1 MDPVQIEQILM
12 NLAANSRDAM
22 PQGGRCTIETCDVRL
37 DEQYIDRKR
46 AIIPAGR
53 YAVLTVTDTGTGI
66 PANDLS
72 HVFEPFYTTKP
83 SGKGTGLGLAT
94 VYGIV
99 KQNHGFV
106 WVYSEPGMGTIF
118 KIYLPCVP
126 EQPSFLEISD
136 QHTEKVFRG
145 TETVLLV
152 EDEDALRRA
161 AAELLSLRGYRVL
174 QAKDGLDALSVAKSH
189 ASTIH
194 LAVTDVVM
202 PHMSG
207 GELVKELEMLRP
219 ETRVLFVSGY
229 PGQTVLDHKVVDV
242 ENNFLQ
248 KPFTLK
254 QLAGKIRT
262 VLDRSNHA
270 APDGADAATSLHRL
284 G

>member
-1 MDPVQIEQILM
+1 M
-12 NLAANSRDAM
+12 
-22 PQGGRCTIETCDVRL
+22 
-37 DEQYIDRKR
+37 
-46 AIIPAGR
+46 
-53 YAVLTVTDTGTGI
+53 TDTGAGI
-66 PANDLS
+66 PAHDLS

-83 SGKGTGLGLAT
+83 SGQGTGLGLST

-106 WVYSEPGMGTIF
+106 WVYSEPGLGTTF

-126 EQPSFLEISD
+126 DQPVTIETPDTSPE
-136 QHTEKVFRG
+136 VVVRG
-145 TETVLLV
+145 VETLLLV
-152 EDEDALRRA
+152 EDEEPLRRA
-161 AAELLSLRGYRVL
+161 ACEFLTLRGYTVL
-174 QAKDGLDALSVAKSH
+174 ETKDGLDALSVAKNHGSK
-189 ASTIH
+189 IH

-207 GELVKELEMLRP
+207 GELAKQLEILFP

-229 PGQTVLDHKVVDV
+229 AGQTVLDHKVVDV

-254 QLAGKIRT
+254 QLASKVRM
-262 VLDRSNHA
+262 VLDQNRSQVHVPNA
-270 APDGADAATSLHRL
+270 AIEQRYDARAES